1 MTVLSPPAK
10 ARAMTASDLDAVLA
24 LEQRAHAHPWSRGN
38 FSDSLQS
45 GYACWLYTQAAA
57 PAMEFVLDPA
67 EALVGYWVA
76 MPGVDESHLLNITV
90 APALRRQGHARRMM
104 EDLVAWSQAQAAPR
118 LWLEV
123 RESNRAARA
132 LYAALGFEAVGVRK
146 GYYPLHTRA
155 REDAIVMRL
164 DLTP

>member
-1 MTVLSPPAK
+1 MTVA
-10 ARAMTASDLDAVLA
+10 DLDTVLA

-45 GYACWLYTQAAA
+45 GYACRLYTQAAA
-57 PAMEFVLDPA
+57 PATEFVLNA
-67 EALVGYWVA
+67 GQALIGYWVA

-104 EDLVAWSQAQAAPR
+104 HDLLAWSKAQGAPR

-123 RESNRAARA
+123 RDSNQAARA

-146 GYYPLHTRA
+146 GYYPLRTHA

-164 DLTP
+164 DLNP